1 VGTVATGVLSVRAG
15 MKYSEII
22 RQEEIRRTAE
32 ATADHSPG
40 PVTITDKAKLVGV
53 HFIPPVVVG
62 GLTITSVVMAHRMSA
77 AKAAALAAA
86 YGVTQRQF
94 EEYKAKVTEKL
105 TGRYFTSTMEKIERA
120 VNAVNAEINLH
131 GYCPAAMF
139 YDELELPPTTWTDD
153 VGWNRECMAELAIT
167 TTMAPDNK
175 PCLAI
180 DFVYLPKLDYQRM
193 Y

>member
-1 VGTVATGVLSVRAG
+1 VQIRIVQDTAARFLRDNATTVLTAGGVVGTVATGVLSVRAG

-77 AKAAALAAA
+77 AKAAALAA
-86 YGVTQRQF
+86 R
-94 EEYKAKVTEKL
+94 
-105 TGRYFTSTMEKIERA
+105 STR
-120 VNAVNAEINLH
+120 
-131 GYCPAAMF
+131 PRS
-139 YDELELPPTTWTDD
+139 P
-153 VGWNRECMAELAIT
+153 RS
-167 TTMAPDNK
+167 
-175 PCLAI
+175 
-180 DFVYLPKLDYQRM
+180 
-193 Y
+193 